1 MLAYHSVETVSLG
14 TIILISQEFWVEYHI
29 YTNDIWNKILINIK
43 EFSRALNYLGLKPV
57 ANAGCYYDSA
67 FFPESP

>member
-1 MLAYHSVETVSLG
+1 M
-14 TIILISQEFWVEYHI
+14 
-29 YTNDIWNKILINIK
+29 YTNDIWNKVLIDIK
-43 EFSRALNYLGLKPV
+43 EFFRALNYLGLKPV